1 MIVLLTERNLSPFS
15 AACAAHTDQPLQI
28 TPANFRILLKC
39 NNGLFLNSK
48 FI

>member
-15 AACAAHTDQPLQI
+15 AVCAAHTDQPLQI
-28 TPANFRILLKC
+28 TPGNFRTLLKC